1 MIQERARAGHDR
13 LLNDSKTVA
22 KWRAV
27 PEANWKILHRSSF
40 LARDLH
46 SRRRRDLPFSPR
58 PRRRLIASFSNAAD
72 SVCINLH
79 APATGTARVSQAK
92 SNCRERERPLAP
104 SWISIIWIRRSYIY
118 TQHYALLL
126 FAREWPATNSSR
138 DEARMFGWEE
148 TLSVLTN

>member
-46 SRRRRDLPFSPR
+46 SRTERNTRIKIIRTL
-58 PRRRLIASFSNAAD
+58 
-72 SVCINLH
+72 
-79 APATGTARVSQAK
+79 AK
-92 SNCRERERPLAP
+92 
-104 SWISIIWIRRSYIY
+104 I
-118 TQHYALLL
+118 T
-126 FAREWPATNSSR
+126 
-138 DEARMFGWEE
+138 M
-148 TLSVLTN
+148 